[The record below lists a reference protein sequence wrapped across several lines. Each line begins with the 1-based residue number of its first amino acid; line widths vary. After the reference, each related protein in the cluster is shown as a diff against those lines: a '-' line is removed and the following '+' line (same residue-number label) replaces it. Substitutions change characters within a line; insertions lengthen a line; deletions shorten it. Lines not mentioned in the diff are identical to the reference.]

1 MENQGGILICITAQ
15 PNCERI
21 IGEGKKLAQRLH
33 KDYEIVTVQPK
44 QCEAKKR
51 ANDMVILEKLATDTD
66 SPIKVIYSNNPLT
79 SLISYAESVDPIH
92 IFTGEQAAD
101 SAFVSHLSLLCEAP
115 VTMVAKD
122 GLITMTPDFYYPLAD
137 EVKPSGQVAGE

>member
-1 MENQGGILICITAQ
+1 MENQDGILICITAQ

-21 IGEGKKLAQRLH
+21 INEGKKLAQRLH

-51 ANDMVILEKLATDTD
+51 ANDMVILEKLARDTD

-92 IFTGEQAAD
+92 IFTGEQATD
-101 SAFVSHLSLLCEAP
+101 SAFVSQLALLCEAP

-122 GLITMTPDFYYPLAD
+122 GSITMTPEFYYPFA
-137 EVKPSGQVAGE
+137 EGV